1 MSSPA
6 SHDERLAEGVV
17 RTLRPRSVLVVG
29 RDVDRLVG
37 CLAHRGVAARGVQ
50 PAVTP
55 DCAISSASLARKSTP
70 DPIGEGCDLVLWI
83 DGGCPP
89 DAGALKESV
98 ERLTSAANSVLLG
111 VQGIEED
118 TRERSGCVHLIHD

>member
-17 RTLRPRSVLVVG
+17 RALRPRSVLVVG

-37 CLAHRGVAARGVQ
+37 CLEHKGVAAGSVQ
-50 PAVTP
+50 PAVNRGGAVPAT
-55 DCAISSASLARKSTP
+55 SVSLGQGSNV
-70 DPIGEGCDLVLWI
+70 DLVEEGCDLVLWI

-89 DAGALKESV
+89 DTGA
-98 ERLTSAANSVLLG
+98 
-111 VQGIEED
+111 
-118 TRERSGCVHLIHD
+118 